1 MKRFFFTVVILILGL
16 LCMTACSDQKGNENS
31 EALAETAVKQAVIRF
46 QEGDSGYILRM
57 MGLNQAP
64 FVTYCSQEQIDRM
77 AGVLFGSLEG
87 KIVSSK
93 KKNDNTVIVETKL
106 KTTDYSTLIEEMI
119 QNTATLSFSTLF
131 SEGTELEDLPEQIF
145 TALEELVS
153 DCDEVTEMTFPITV
167 KKQGGGWEILGTEE
181 LRDAFSGGLYSKFSA
196 LTKQ

>member
-16 LCMTACSDQKGNENS
+16 LCMTSCSDQKGNENS

-106 KTTDYSTLIEEMI
+106 KTTDYSILIEEMI